1 MAEPV
6 SIPGQGLDSDEMA
19 PRANPRDVPPAL
31 PEEASPAN
39 NPRLNQTAE
48 SIGTAVGS
56 TVREMKSRF
65 RVVKG
70 GAQESIWSTTDDL
83 KQRAGETVEQAKQ
96 RASEAVQQA
105 SSKASEV
112 LDNAKERASAAMDT
126 ARAKASESMQAARNR
141 AAYLKEEYPM
151 QVVMGAAAAGFVLGV
166 VLRIWRSNRG

>member
-6 SIPGQGLDSDEMA
+6 SVSGQNLDTDEVS
-19 PRANPRDVPPAL
+19 PRALPRDVPPAL

-48 SIGTAVGS
+48 NIGTAVGS

-70 GAQESIWSTTDDL
+70 GAQESISSTTEDL
-83 KQRAGETVEQAKQ
+83 KQRAGETVEQVKQ

-112 LDNAKERASAAMDT
+112 LDAAKQRASAAMDT
-126 ARAKASESMQAARNR
+126 ARTKVSDSMQAARNR
-141 AAYLKEEYPM
+141 AAYLRDEYPL

-166 VLRIWRSNRG
+166 VLRIWRSNRD